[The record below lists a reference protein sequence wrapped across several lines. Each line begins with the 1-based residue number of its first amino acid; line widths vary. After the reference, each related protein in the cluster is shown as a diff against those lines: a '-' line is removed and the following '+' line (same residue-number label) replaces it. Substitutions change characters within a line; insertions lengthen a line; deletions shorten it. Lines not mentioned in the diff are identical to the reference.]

1 MGKEISTNERLKAA
15 ISRIMQDGKQRENE
29 EIRQLLKEREGLTAG
44 TDYNTDHFSG
54 AIGGLYRSGVLER
67 VNRGCYRLAA
77 ETNEKN
83 GEKTRADGKIVQDS
97 GGESGQEDRNDWE
110 RLEDVREE
118 IRSSLAKEIAFI
130 GEKIDEL
137 PAPVWSRLSPDYLDE
152 VGRLM
157 EVREGLEKLVK
168 KLE

>member
-83 GEKTRADGKIVQDS
+83 GEKTQADGKIVQDS
-97 GGESGQEDRNDWE
+97 GGRADR
-110 RLEDVREE
+110 RTGM
-118 IRSSLAKEIAFI
+118 I
-130 GEKIDEL
+130 GSAWRTCGKRYGAL
-137 PAPVWSRLSPDYLDE
+137 WRRKSRL
-152 VGRLM
+152 
-157 EVREGLEKLVK
+157 
-168 KLE
+168 

>member
-1 MGKEISTNERLKAA
+1 MGKEISTNERLKSA

-44 TDYNTDHFSG
+44 EDYNTDHFSG
-54 AIGGLYRSGVLER
+54 AIGGLYRNGVLER
-67 VNRGCYRLAA
+67 VDRGCYRMAA
-77 ETNEKN
+77 ETKETG
-83 GEKTRADGKIVQDS
+83 GEKTKPGGKKAQDS
-97 GGESGQEDRNDWE
+97 GGGSGQEVRNQWE

-118 IRSSLAKEIAFI
+118 IQGALKMEIAFI
-130 GEKIDEL
+130 GKKIDEL

-152 VGRLM
+152 VGKLM